1 VVISRDSAVAEPQ
14 ASLIDTHAH
23 LDFSQFDDDRDQVME
38 RAAAEGVV
46 GVVTVGFDLNSSR
59 QAVAIADGH
68 ANVWACV
75 GVHPHE
81 ASQVDLEVMNDLREL
96 SDHPKV
102 VGIGEIGLDY
112 YRDRSPREVQRQV
125 FRRELEL
132 AAEVGKPVVVHDRD
146 AHQDVIAIVRDW
158 SRAVSSAKGSLR
170 PPLGVLHCYSGDLA
184 MAEELCQLGFYI
196 SVAGPV
202 TYPSAGRLREL
213 ASQIPLGRLLVE
225 TDCPFLPPHPHR
237 GKRNEPANVK
247 LVAAKMAEIKSIS
260 LQEMSDI
267 TTQNARTVLRLQ

>member
-1 VVISRDSAVAEPQ
+1 MVISRDSAVAEPQ

-59 QAVAIADGH
+59 QAVAIADGY

-81 ASQVDLEVMNDLREL
+81 ASQVGLEVMNDLREL

-146 AHQDVIAIVRDW
+146 AHQDVIAMVRDW
-158 SRAVSSAKGSLR
+158 SRAVGSGKGSLR

-267 TTQNARTVLRLQ
+267 TTQNARAVLRLQ